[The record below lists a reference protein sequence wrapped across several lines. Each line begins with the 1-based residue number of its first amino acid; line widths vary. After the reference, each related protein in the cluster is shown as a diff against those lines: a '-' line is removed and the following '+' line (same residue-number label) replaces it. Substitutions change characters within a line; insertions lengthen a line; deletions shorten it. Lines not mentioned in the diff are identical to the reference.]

1 MRNNLVAAICRPLFS
16 GGRVPEGSRKRSC
29 RPSTRG
35 RNGRIDRYL
44 RIIENGLGAG
54 ARAER
59 PGCGTPLL
67 TTFTMFHSVAS
78 HGIFPRRI
86 RSSRRKARMQPPR
99 CPQDLAGASTRP
111 RIRQQRGGVE
121 TEARTQRRQMLF
133 TCCVSPSIRQ
143 HRFRIR
149 DKLVDRV
156 SGVVD
161 KKIAAAQR

>member
-1 MRNNLVAAICRPLFS
+1 M
-16 GGRVPEGSRKRSC
+16 PEGSRKRSC

-86 RSSRRKARMQPPR
+86 RSSRRKARMQPPPCR
-99 CPQDLAGASTRP
+99 YAPPQTATWRRIHRREHGQPRARQRKLTFESWLIPLWSLSCTAGRHNAGICEKHVDTLFLSTLMS
-111 RIRQQRGGVE
+111 IALGGIPLCGIV
-121 TEARTQRRQMLF
+121 
-133 TCCVSPSIRQ
+133 
-143 HRFRIR
+143 
-149 DKLVDRV
+149 
-156 SGVVD
+156 
-161 KKIAAAQR
+161 